1 MTIDDELILELIKP
15 DSRGKVTEKALILA
29 ITGTKEIEYKL
40 EESTH
45 YLETYG
51 SGENQETEIIKMTP
65 DITIWKKPEK
75 SWKAVVK
82 DVMKQVVIGP
92 DIGIAVELEN
102 DVQWDFQCSLQQV
115 KKYKG
120 KFQYTRIIIPD
131 DFKRFAPLYRNE
143 GFRVYLWKAKRIWQC
158 LRCGKENEK
167 EGPVTPKCS
176 NCENHSQNEFRLIGL
191 KDTEIKEFT

>member
-143 GFRVYLWKAKRIWQC
+143 GFRVYLWKAKRRWQC
-158 LRCGKENEK
+158 LRCGKESEK

-176 NCENHSQNEFRLIGL
+176 NCDNHSSNEFRLVGL
-191 KDTEIKEFT
+191 KDTEIEEFI